1 MLYLVGTPIGNM
13 GDVTLRALE
22 TLRAVDV
29 VACEDTRHTGLLLQ
43 KLDIKKPLV
52 SYYKHKEQEG
62 TQEILALLR
71 AGKDVALV
79 SDAGMPVISD
89 PGGVLVQAA
98 RREGLPISVVP
109 GPTAVTSA
117 LALAGVTGGFVFI
130 GFLSDK
136 PKERDMQVV
145 QYVTS
150 PHPLVFYVASHDVV
164 ATFAYLYEKLGDRAV
179 YVVKELTK
187 LHEKVIETRLANPV
201 DFDTHGEF
209 VFIVEGNTEKS
220 SVTMTAEEHVR
231 RYMQMGLSKKDAV
244 KTVAKERG
252 VPRDEIYKAA
262 LNIDDETL

>member
-13 GDVTLRALE
+13 GDITQRAVE
-22 TLRAVDV
+22 TLRSVDI

-43 KLDIKKPLV
+43 KLGIRKPLL

-62 TQEILALLR
+62 TEEILGLLR
-71 AGKDVALV
+71 EGKNVALV

-89 PGGVLVQAA
+89 PGWVLVNAA
-98 RREGLPISVVP
+98 RKEGLALTVVP
-109 GPTAVTSA
+109 GPTALTSA
-117 LALAGVTGGFVFI
+117 LCLAGVTGGFVFI

-136 PKERDMQVV
+136 HKEREKQLV

-150 PHPLVFYVASHDVV
+150 PNPLVFYCASHDIES
-164 ATFAYLYEKLGDRAV
+164 TFAYLYDKLGDRQV

-187 LHEKVIETRLANPV
+187 LYEAVINTHLGATV

-209 VFIVEGNTEKS
+209 VLIVSGKEAGVSTDLTVTEHLK
-220 SVTMTAEEHVR
+220 
-231 RYMQMGLSKKDAV
+231 RYMEMGMDKKEAV

-252 VPRDEIYKAA
+252 VPRDEVYKAA
-262 LNIDDETL
+262 LNIDDETR